1 MNSLIGVREEPAC
14 QIADDGA
21 TRLARGGHDAAR
33 YPRRG
38 RTVERRQLKAP
49 QDFGVFCLFGENFV
63 TPFSTLAMIKG
74 SLPTK
79 STAPDRLRW
88 CARPSDVDFTRFFE
102 GEKRIKKVFFRA
114 HHLVVIYTPKEA
126 HSRIFVTGGSVI
138 VTNAGHFFFSWRGE
152 LVTPKFN
159 LRICKR

>member
-1 MNSLIGVREEPAC
+1 MREEPAC

-74 SLPTK
+74 SLPTY
-79 STAPDRLRW
+79 STTLDRLRRR
-88 CARPSDVDFTRFFE
+88 ARPSDDDLTVFE
-102 GEKRIKKVFFRA
+102 EENEKHKKVFF
-114 HHLVVIYTPKEA
+114 
-126 HSRIFVTGGSVI
+126 FVPAI
-138 VTNAGHFFFSWRGE
+138 
-152 LVTPKFN
+152 
-159 LRICKR
+159 